1 MVWLKFRALN
11 VCPHRSSADSSN
23 SQATTAENGAAWHK
37 LCLISHQE
45 ITSTVQVI
53 CQKLPVLLAG
63 GTTALGHTQRECKT
77 RVKTN
82 VKKKKNH
89 KNYNSRPL
97 MEMPPCFTERES
109 IIPEIPANKPGP
121 NTRRGAEL
129 HTLRPVL
136 RVGIFSSSGRAKR
149 DEAPRQVS
157 SEFCKRALKIH

>member
-1 MVWLKFRALN
+1 MAQTLSHFPSGNNIDSSSYLPEAA
-11 VCPHRSSADSSN
+11 SSAGGRDHSSGAYSERMQN
-23 SQATTAENGAAWHK
+23 ESENK
-37 LCLISHQE
+37 
-45 ITSTVQVI
+45 
-53 CQKLPVLLAG
+53 
-63 GTTALGHTQRECKT
+63 R
-77 RVKTN
+77 
-82 VKKKKNH
+82 KKKKINH

>member
-1 MVWLKFRALN
+1 MAQTLSHFLSGNNIDSSSYLPEAA
-11 VCPHRSSADSSN
+11 SSAGGRDHSSGAYSERMQN
-23 SQATTAENGAAWHK
+23 ESENK
-37 LCLISHQE
+37 
-45 ITSTVQVI
+45 
-53 CQKLPVLLAG
+53 
-63 GTTALGHTQRECKT
+63 R
-77 RVKTN
+77 
-82 VKKKKNH
+82 KKKKNH
-89 KNYNSRPL
+89 KNNNSRPL